1 MYQHLSQ
8 DGKDRRGVTEDEFT
22 LRRKLTSIQNR
33 DRFLKDCL
41 EEQVL
46 PRSAPKHLHHP
57 HKPFS
62 NTARE
67 YLKEARE
74 TLRNEE
80 SMIRSRLKKDHI
92 PHGLVLKIKEED
104 RIQKAK
110 LQMKLEHLC
119 NNSRW
124 KEVGRHEL
132 ITNLSSLRLTKT
144 QEEALSLG
152 LKFSTGIN
160 HKTTAD
166 YVEKNYNWRDSELEN
181 GFKQGLI
188 LCCSLASRKREPA
201 IPRRYT
207 RALKELRDN
216 NDILITTADKG
227 GEDRTKFQPIQ
238 KNPIPELTSKVNKII
253 DVINAVAGGIT
264 FCKLSGEYKPGYC
277 YGNVKTHKPNNPL
290 RPIISQIPTP
300 TYQLAKKLNELL
312 TPFVP
317 SRFSLA
323 SSHQFIEL
331 VNNLNGFLAS
341 VDGPTTPKHI
351 TEEMLRS
358 YTVEA
363 SANVQEESYMSN
375 MIRYYKNSVIRAYV
389 RTAPK
394 VCSTWQS
401 LHVEMKHIR
410 QIPVND
416 GFPNCD
422 FDLIYKVYHSN
433 HVPLDIPE
441 TLLRKLLE
449 TCTTESPFRGPDGKL
464 YRQVDGVAMASP
476 HGVLFASFYMGLMER
491 RVLFDPVIRPHS
503 YGRYVDDIFVE
514 TRDHTLL
521 QEICEAFANNSCLN
535 FTSEHHADDS
545 LPFLD
550 ISVKP
555 DVNRFTTTVYVKS
568 TNKGRCLNADVVCPA
583 AYNKSVIHSYV
594 KRAFTHCSTW
604 PLLHQELQRLQ
615 QVLVDNVFI
624 NKGVQ
629 EVIRKKKMESYL
641 NHDTVLPKKRPT
653 VILNYRPF
661 MSTAYRTDERILRFI
676 ATDRV
681 PEDVPIRSKRRYMDI
696 LCDLVYAHPLM
707 QEV

>member
-227 GEDRTKFQPIQ
+227 GGIVILDKLDYVRKMEDLLSDPSTYTKQNIGKAKEEAEQFNKTTRKILKRTEKGKKMLHLLEEDP
-238 KNPIPELTSKVNKII
+238 KTPTLKGLPKI
-253 DVINAVAGGIT
+253 
-264 FCKLSGEYKPGYC
+264 
-277 YGNVKTHKPNNPL
+277 HKQEIPL
-290 RPIISQIPTP
+290 RPITSGIGSAPHR
-300 TYQLAKKLNELL
+300 LAKILAKPLSSALGNISSTHLQNSTDLIEKLNNIDFSQKRLISYDVTSLFTHVSIKGAINAIKEALQTIDENSLPICKRDYMQLTEKCMRFGSFRFDNQEYHQLEGLPMGSPLSAVAANLYLEVLERDHFLKILPKGSHWLSAHDERTKTGVVIGFFLRALRICSKEFLEEEIRRVTNTFISLGYPEGLL
-312 TPFVP
+312 ST
-317 SRFSLA
+317 SLSKA
-323 SSHQFIEL
+323 Q
-331 VNNLNGFLAS
+331 N
-341 VDGPTTPKHI
+341 
-351 TEEMLRS
+351 
-358 YTVEA
+358 
-363 SANVQEESYMSN
+363 
-375 MIRYYKNSVIRAYV
+375 
-389 RTAPK
+389 
-394 VCSTWQS
+394 
-401 LHVEMKHIR
+401 IR
-410 QIPVND
+410 QRREPVNRQD
-416 GFPNCD
+416 KQY
-422 FDLIYKVYHSN
+422 LV
-433 HVPLDIPE
+433 VPDSEFSRTLGDACVRCEITSDI
-441 TLLRKLLE
+441 K
-449 TCTTESPFRGPDGKL
+449 CG
-464 YRQVDGVAMASP
+464 A
-476 HGVLFASFYMGLMER
+476 
-491 RVLFDPVIRPHS
+491 
-503 YGRYVDDIFVE
+503 
-514 TRDHTLL
+514 
-521 QEICEAFANNSCLN
+521 
-535 FTSEHHADDS
+535 
-545 LPFLD
+545 
-550 ISVKP
+550 
-555 DVNRFTTTVYVKS
+555 KS
-568 TNKGRCLNADVVCPA
+568 
-583 AYNKSVIHSYV
+583 I
-594 KRAFTHCSTW
+594 
-604 PLLHQELQRLQ
+604 
-615 QVLVDNVFI
+615 
-624 NKGVQ
+624 VQ
-629 EVIRKKKMESYL
+629 
-641 NHDTVLPKKRPT
+641 
-653 VILNYRPF
+653 
-661 MSTAYRTDERILRFI
+661 
-676 ATDRV
+676 
-681 PEDVPIRSKRRYMDI
+681 
-696 LCDLVYAHPLM
+696 
-707 QEV
+707 

>member
-227 GEDRTKFQPIQ
+227 GDFSQKRVISYDVTSLFTHVSIKGAINAIKEALQTIDENSLPICKRDYMQLTEKCMRFGSFRFDNQEYHQLEGLPMGSPLSAVAANLYLEVLERDHFLKILPKGSHWLSAHDERTKTGVVIGFFLRALRICS
-238 KNPIPELTSKVNKII
+238 KEFLEEEIRRVTNTFISLGYPEGLLSTS
-253 DVINAVAGGIT
+253 
-264 FCKLSGEYKPGYC
+264 LSKAQ
-277 YGNVKTHKPNNPL
+277 N
-290 RPIISQIPTP
+290 
-300 TYQLAKKLNELL
+300 
-312 TPFVP
+312 
-317 SRFSLA
+317 
-323 SSHQFIEL
+323 
-331 VNNLNGFLAS
+331 
-341 VDGPTTPKHI
+341 
-351 TEEMLRS
+351 
-358 YTVEA
+358 
-363 SANVQEESYMSN
+363 
-375 MIRYYKNSVIRAYV
+375 
-389 RTAPK
+389 
-394 VCSTWQS
+394 
-401 LHVEMKHIR
+401 IR
-410 QIPVND
+410 QRREPLGTINWRVTDPQERCSFPVH
-416 GFPNCD
+416 
-422 FDLIYKVYHSN
+422 YK
-433 HVPLDIPE
+433 
-441 TLLRKLLE
+441 
-449 TCTTESPFRGPDGKL
+449 RGK
-464 YRQVDGVAMASP
+464 
-476 HGVLFASFYMGLMER
+476 
-491 RVLFDPVIRPHS
+491 
-503 YGRYVDDIFVE
+503 
-514 TRDHTLL
+514 
-521 QEICEAFANNSCLN
+521 
-535 FTSEHHADDS
+535 
-545 LPFLD
+545 
-550 ISVKP
+550 
-555 DVNRFTTTVYVKS
+555 
-568 TNKGRCLNADVVCPA
+568 
-583 AYNKSVIHSYV
+583 YN
-594 KRAFTHCSTW
+594 
-604 PLLHQELQRLQ
+604 
-615 QVLVDNVFI
+615 
-624 NKGVQ
+624 
-629 EVIRKKKMESYL
+629 
-641 NHDTVLPKKRPT
+641 
-653 VILNYRPF
+653 
-661 MSTAYRTDERILRFI
+661 
-676 ATDRV
+676 
-681 PEDVPIRSKRRYMDI
+681 
-696 LCDLVYAHPLM
+696 
-707 QEV
+707 